1 MSYMIEV
8 EEGFSN
14 YYFCEQITSPF
25 YAPHCHSHIEFVF
38 VIKGNLEI
46 TIENESLQITSG
58 FVAVIMPY
66 QVHSYSG
73 NKECRIFVIACPIE
87 YFNEYR
93 QMLIGKNFEPFYA
106 KISEAHKVII
116 KEIIEDNFSDALKK
130 KSLIYYTISAFFQNC
145 EIKEIETFEYE
156 TYRKA
161 VVYISTHYTEPTISL
176 TKTAFYTGVT
186 PTHLS
191 HVLNS
196 NGKPGFLGIVN
207 SLRAY
212 HAKSLLEQKKHSIS
226 EVALESGF
234 GSIRNFNR
242 IFKEYFNCNPK
253 DIAGHGNNI

>member
-1 MSYMIEV
+1 MIEV

-14 YYFCEQITSPF
+14 YYYCEELKSPYF
-25 YAPHCHSHIEFVF
+25 APHCHSHIEFVF
-38 VIKGNLEI
+38 VNNGTLDI
-46 TIENESLQITSG
+46 TIENKSLQVAAG
-58 FVAVIMPY
+58 FVAVVMPY
-66 QVHSYSG
+66 QVHSYNG
-73 NKECRIFVIACPIE
+73 DEKCHIFVIACPVE

-93 QMLIGKNFEPFYA
+93 QMLIGKIFEPSYA

-116 KEIIEDNFSDALKK
+116 KEIIKDNFSDDLKK
-130 KSLIYYTISAFFQNC
+130 KSLIYYTISTLLNNC
-145 EIKEIETFEYE
+145 VIKETESFEYE

-161 VVYISTHYTEPTISL
+161 VVYISTHYTEPGISL

-186 PTHLS
+186 PSHLS

-212 HAKSLLEQKKHSIS
+212 HAKSLLEQKSHSIS

-253 DIAGHGNNI
+253 DIARHEK

>member
-14 YYFCEQITSPF
+14 YYYCEQLKSPF
-25 YAPHCHSHIEFVF
+25 FAPHCHSHIEFVF
-38 VIKGNLEI
+38 VTNGALDII
-46 TIENESLQITSG
+46 IENKTLQISTG
-58 FVAVIMPY
+58 LVAVIMPY

-73 NKECRIFVIACPIE
+73 NEDCSIFILACPIE
-87 YFNEYR
+87 YFHEYR
-93 QMLIGKNFEPFYA
+93 QMLIGKIFEPSYA
-106 KISEAHKVII
+106 KTSEAHKIMIEEII
-116 KEIIEDNFSDALKK
+116 KDNFSDDLKK
-130 KSLIYYTISAFFQNC
+130 KSLIYYTISAFLSNC
-145 EIKEIETFEYE
+145 KIIDTETFEYE

-161 VVYISTHYTEPTISL
+161 VVYISTHYTEPGISL

-186 PTHLS
+186 PSHLS

-212 HAKSLLEQKKHSIS
+212 HAKSLLEQKKLSIS

-253 DIAGHGNNI
+253 NIAKHEK

>member
-1 MSYMIEV
+1 MSYIIEV

-14 YYFCEQITSPF
+14 YYFCEQQTNPF
-25 YAPHCHSHIEFVF
+25 YAPHCHSHMEFVF
-38 VIKGNLEI
+38 VTKGTLEI
-46 TIENESLQITSG
+46 TIENKSLEVTKG

-66 QVHSYSG
+66 EVHSYKG
-73 NKECRIFVIACPIE
+73 NDRCQIFIIACPIE
-87 YFNEYR
+87 YFHEYR
-93 QMLIGKNFEPFYA
+93 QILLGKIFEPSYV
-106 KISEAHKVII
+106 KISEAHNVMIDEII
-116 KEIIEDNFSDALKK
+116 KDNFSDNLKK
-130 KSLIYYTISAFFQNC
+130 KALIYYTISALLSNC

-161 VVYISTHYTEPTISL
+161 VVYISNHYTESITL
-176 TKTAFYTGVT
+176 NKTAFYTGVT

-196 NGKPGFLGIVN
+196 GGKPGFLGIVN

-212 HAKSLLEQKKHSIS
+212 HAKFLLEQEKLSIS

-253 DIAGHGNNI
+253 DIVRRNKQ

>member
-14 YYFCEQITSPF
+14 YYYCQQLKKPF
-25 YAPHCHSHIEFVF
+25 FAPHCHSHIEFVF
-38 VIKGNLEI
+38 ITKGILDI
-46 TIENESLQITSG
+46 TIESKCLQVNAG

-73 NKECRIFVIACPIE
+73 NEECEIFIIACPVE
-87 YFNEYR
+87 YFYEYR
-93 QMLIGKNFEPFYA
+93 QMLIGKFFEPSYA
-106 KISEAHKVII
+106 QISEAHTVII
-116 KEIIEDNFSDALKK
+116 KEIIKDNFSDDLKK
-130 KSLIYYTISAFFQNC
+130 KALIYYTISAFIRNC

-161 VVYISTHYTEPTISL
+161 VVYISNHYTETGISL

-196 NGKPGFLGIVN
+196 HGKPGFLGIVN

-212 HAKSLLEQKKHSIS
+212 HAKLLLEQKKLSIS

-242 IFKEYFNCNPK
+242 IFKEYFNCNPR
-253 DIAGHGNNI
+253 DISGHE